1 MHTSEILT
9 LLIATGGL
17 LLGVRAEW
25 REHRRTK
32 ATLRVIPKVAYPVGP
47 MPDSRPR
54 LAFEIINDG
63 QIAVT
68 VTEVGLFYQGT
79 TSRGA
84 LTPILPGAAVWPHR
98 LEPHS
103 SIVAYTSPEALMDPM
118 LRKAACAYVLT
129 ATDKIFE
136 GTSPALRFV
145 VNTGTIPAPPSSIS
159 RTGATGFVSITAFDE

>member
-1 MHTSEILT
+1 MDTSEVLT
-9 LLIATGGL
+9 LLIAAGGL
-17 LLGVRAEW
+17 LLGARAEW

-32 ATLRVIPKVAYPVGP
+32 ASLRVIPKIAFPVGP
-47 MPDSRPR
+47 VPDPRPR

-63 QIAVT
+63 HIAVT
-68 VTEVGLFYQGT
+68 VTEVGLFYHGT

-84 LTPILPGAAVWPHR
+84 LTPILNGAANWPHR

-103 SIVAYTSPEALMDPM
+103 SIVAYSSPDALTDPM

-136 GTSPALRFV
+136 GTSPALRLV
-145 VNTGTIPAPPSSIS
+145 VNTGTVPAPPVSIS
-159 RTGATGFVSITAFDE
+159 RTGDSSFMSITSFDE